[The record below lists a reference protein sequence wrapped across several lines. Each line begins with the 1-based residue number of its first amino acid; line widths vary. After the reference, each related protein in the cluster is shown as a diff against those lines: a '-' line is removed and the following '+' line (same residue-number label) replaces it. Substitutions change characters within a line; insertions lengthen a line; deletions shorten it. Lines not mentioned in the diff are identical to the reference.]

1 MIETVDEFIRL
12 VESDDP
18 VDRRRA
24 AWEGT
29 NLGVWMTL
37 ITHHPEMH
45 FWVAHNRTIPSEVMR
60 ELASDDDWRV
70 RDRIATKNSCPSE
83 ILEILSHDSHDAVAS
98 AVAGHPNTPSS
109 ALRRLAEY
117 PWSQVRN
124 RAIQQ
129 LADRGELD
137 EPRDPLRQE

>member
-18 VDRRRA
+18 AERRRA
-24 AWEGT
+24 AWEGAD
-29 NLGVWMTL
+29 LRVWMTL
-37 ITHHPEMH
+37 VADHPEMR
-45 FWVAHNRTIPSEVMR
+45 FWVAHNRTIPSEVMQ
-60 ELASDDDWRV
+60 ELASDEDWRV
-70 RDRIATKNSCPSE
+70 RDRIATKNSCPSD

-117 PWSQVRN
+117 PWDEVRN
-124 RAIQQ
+124 KAIQQ
-129 LADRGELD
+129 LANRGEIAAK
-137 EPRDPLRQE
+137 